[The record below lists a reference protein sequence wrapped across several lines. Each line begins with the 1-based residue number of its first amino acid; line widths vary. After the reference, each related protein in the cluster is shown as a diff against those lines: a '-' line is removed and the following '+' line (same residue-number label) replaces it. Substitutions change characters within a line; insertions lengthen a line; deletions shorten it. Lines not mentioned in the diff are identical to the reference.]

1 MFIGFSILFSRSFL
15 MRKAKGS
22 WRFPKGLAPT
32 DTKTRQLFDLSRKRR
47 QGHRPTAST
56 KERLINGDYGTAG
69 QFMYKLLESTS
80 ESVDYAKLANLFGTV
95 GGDFTLSAEYEQALK
110 TADDD
115 LLRIAR
121 DEPSIKSS
129 QRQIPKPIVQALQSC
144 KQSNGIRQDFI
155 CRCYLFSLAL
165 FDANPL
171 IMGTKPFSEIFGQ
184 PKDSCQKALTSIRLD
199 RIKKSGITIED
210 FVQKMYPPERR
221 YEDPKKVFE
230 AQLRDP
236 ARIIQPQ
243 FITRF
248 AETYYDNCMD
258 EMHKQDVLKEYI
270 SCLWNFVIQSAV
282 CMDKMKEE
290 IKFDF
295 QAEAKKHYTE
305 FLKCADLYYVDFS
318 RNA

>member
-1 MFIGFSILFSRSFL
+1 
-15 MRKAKGS
+15 MRKAKDS

-32 DTKTRQLFDLSRKRR
+32 DTKTKQLWDSLRKWR
-47 QGHRPTAST
+47 QGHSPTAST
-56 KERLINGDYGTAG
+56 KERLINGGYGPAG
-69 QFMYKLLESTS
+69 KLIYDLESAIES
-80 ESVDYAKLANLFGTV
+80 EDYTRLVNLFSTV

-171 IMGTKPFSEIFGQ
+171 IMGIKPFSEVFGQ
-184 PKDSCQKALTSIRLD
+184 PKDSCQKALTSILLD

-210 FVQKMYPPERR
+210 FVQKMYTPR
-221 YEDPKKVFE
+221 KSFE

-258 EMHKQDVLKEYI
+258 EAHKQDGLKGYI

-282 CMDKMKEE
+282 CMDKVKEE